1 MRRLYFTISFI
12 VVVLG
17 LVACGSKSGGTQQ
30 ETIAVIPKGTT
41 HIYWQSVHAGAI
53 KAAKEM
59 NVNINWIGPEREDAR
74 QQQIGI
80 IDNQVINQVD
90 GIVLAPLDAMAL
102 RRPVEAAVNHGIP
115 VVIVDSRLEDAEDV
129 YTSFVAT
136 DNRKGGQI
144 AGQQLGKIM
153 NGKGRVAI
161 LRYNEGSASTTNR
174 EEGFLDAIRQFDG
187 IQVVS
192 DEQYGGATKAQAQ
205 QASEN
210 LLIRF
215 QDGNGNLTLDG
226 IFCPNESTTYGMLQ
240 ALRRQRFAGKV
251 SFVGFDTGEAIIQGL
266 RQGEINGLVVQD
278 PFKMGYLGV
287 KTLVQHLQGQEVEKR
302 IDTGVTYITNQN
314 IDQPDIQQ
322 LINPDIEK
330 WLSME

>member
-1 MRRLYFTISFI
+1 MRRAYFILSFI
-12 VVVLG
+12 VVGLG
-17 LVACGSKSGGTQQ
+17 LFACGSKSGGTNQ

-53 KAAKEM
+53 KAANEM

-80 IDNQVINQVD
+80 VDNQVINQVD

-174 EEGFLDAIRQFDG
+174 EEGFLDAIRQCDG

-192 DEQYGGATKAQAQ
+192 DEQYGGATKAQSQ

-251 SFVGFDTGEAIIQGL
+251 SFVGFDTGEALIQGL
-266 RQGEINGLVVQD
+266 RQGEINGLVVQN

-287 KTLVQHLQGQEVEKR
+287 KTLVQHMRGQEVEKR

-330 WLSME
+330 WLNME